1 LDSLLKNFILFWKK
15 NSLPALPRALN
26 SSMVLRR
33 NEAASNGESVS
44 RWIKL
49 TTGALWDGEDSAS
62 LSIAMA
68 QTMPTLPVA
77 TSDIQLR
84 SVQFTTASAIKSPS
98 SSSASHQMDLTES
111 KCDASGVGAVR
122 KQKFDKQKL
131 TCFLE
136 DGYTEIAMSDCLI
149 SRRPALG
156 FSLVE
161 VVIALGIVSFAVLAI
176 VGMMPVAMKSAQ
188 DSMRQTDSTLIA
200 QRIFSELKSGSGAV
214 RTITL
219 SPNGTPRIL
228 DLSANSTNNFLAFK
242 ENGTAHDYVNSAPAT
257 DAYDFYAQISVTTN
271 IGASNLSS
279 VQIDIGAPAAAP
291 PAART
296 TNSFTTLIG
305 F

>member
-1 LDSLLKNFILFWKK
+1 M
-15 NSLPALPRALN
+15 ALP
-26 SSMVLRR
+26 R

-49 TTGALWDGEDSAS
+49 TTEALWDGEDSAS

-98 SSSASHQMDLTES
+98 NSSASHQMDLTES
-111 KCDASGVGAVR
+111 QRDASGIGVSR
-122 KQKFDKQKL
+122 KQKFDKQEL

-136 DGYTEIAMSDCLI
+136 DGYAGLAMSDCQI
-149 SRRPALG
+149 TRRPALG

-200 QRIFSELKSGSGAV
+200 QRIFSELKTGTGAV

>member
-1 LDSLLKNFILFWKK
+1 MDSLLKNFILFWKK
-15 NSLPALPRALN
+15 NSLTALPHELN
-26 SSMVLRR
+26 SSMALRR
-33 NEAASNGESVS
+33 NEAYSNGESVT

-84 SVQFTTASAIKSPS
+84 SVQFTSASAIKSPS
-98 SSSASHQMDLTES
+98 GSSASLQMDLTES
-111 KCDASGVGAVR
+111 QRDASGVGAVR
-122 KQKFDKQKL
+122 KQKSDKQEL
-131 TCFLE
+131 NYFLE
-136 DGYTEIAMSDCLI
+136 DGCAELVISDCPI

-200 QRIFSELKSGSGAV
+200 QRIFSELKSGTGAV

>member
-1 LDSLLKNFILFWKK
+1 M
-15 NSLPALPRALN
+15 A
-26 SSMVLRR
+26 LRR
-33 NEAASNGESVS
+33 NEAYSNGESVT
-44 RWIKL
+44 RWIKQ

-77 TSDIQLR
+77 TSDIQLH
-84 SVQFTTASAIKSPS
+84 SVQFTSASAIKSPS
-98 SSSASHQMDLTES
+98 GSSASLQMDLTES
-111 KCDASGVGAVR
+111 QRDASGVGAVR
-122 KQKFDKQKL
+122 KQKSDKQEL
-131 TCFLE
+131 NYFLE
-136 DGYTEIAMSDCLI
+136 DGCAELVISDYPI

-188 DSMRQTDSTLIA
+188 DSMRQTDATLIA
-200 QRIFSELKSGSGAV
+200 QRIFSELKTGSGAL

>member
-1 LDSLLKNFILFWKK
+1 M
-15 NSLPALPRALN
+15 A
-26 SSMVLRR
+26 LRR
-33 NEAASNGESVS
+33 NEAYSNGESVT

-84 SVQFTTASAIKSPS
+84 LVQFTSAIAIKSPS
-98 SSSASHQMDLTES
+98 CSSASLQMALIEGPP
-111 KCDASGVGAVR
+111 DAIGYIAVK
-122 KQKFDKQKL
+122 KQKSDKQEL

-136 DGYTEIAMSDCLI
+136 DGCAELAMSDCPI

-200 QRIFSELKSGSGAV
+200 QRIFSELKTGSGAV

>member
-1 LDSLLKNFILFWKK
+1 M
-15 NSLPALPRALN
+15 A
-26 SSMVLRR
+26 LRR
-33 NEAASNGESVS
+33 NEAYSNGESVT

-84 SVQFTTASAIKSPS
+84 LVQLTSASAIKSPS
-98 SSSASHQMDLTES
+98 GSSASLQMDLTEGPP
-111 KCDASGVGAVR
+111 DASGVGAVR
-122 KQKFDKQKL
+122 KKKTDKQEL

-136 DGYTEIAMSDCLI
+136 DGCAELVISDCPI
-149 SRRPALG
+149 SRRPDLG

-176 VGMMPVAMKSAQ
+176 VGMMPAAMKSAQ

-200 QRIFSELKSGSGAV
+200 QRIFSELKSGTGAV

>member
-1 LDSLLKNFILFWKK
+1 MKNFILFWKK
-15 NSLPALPRALN
+15 NSLTALPHELN
-26 SSMVLRR
+26 SSMALRR
-33 NEAASNGESVS
+33 NEAYSNGESVT

-84 SVQFTTASAIKSPS
+84 SVQFTSASAIKSPS
-98 SSSASHQMDLTES
+98 ASSASLQMDLTES
-111 KCDASGVGAVR
+111 QRDAIGYIAVR
-122 KQKFDKQKL
+122 KQKSDKQEL
-131 TCFLE
+131 NYFLE
-136 DGYTEIAMSDCLI
+136 DGCAELVISDCPI
-149 SRRPALG
+149 SRRPTLG
-156 FSLVE
+156 F
-161 VVIALGIVSFAVLAI
+161 SFAVLAI

-200 QRIFSELKSGSGAV
+200 QRIFSELKSGTGAV

>member
-1 LDSLLKNFILFWKK
+1 M
-15 NSLPALPRALN
+15 A
-26 SSMVLRR
+26 LRR
-33 NEAASNGESVS
+33 NEAYSNGESVT

-77 TSDIQLR
+77 TSDMQLR
-84 SVQFTTASAIKSPS
+84 LVQFTSASAIKSPS
-98 SSSASHQMDLTES
+98 ASSASLQMDLTES
-111 KCDASGVGAVR
+111 PRDASGVGADR
-122 KQKFDKQKL
+122 KQKTDKQEL
-131 TCFLE
+131 NLNLNYFLE
-136 DGYTEIAMSDCLI
+136 DGCAELVISDYPI
-149 SRRPALG
+149 SRRPAFG

-200 QRIFSELKSGSGAV
+200 QRIFSELKSGSGAL

>member
-1 LDSLLKNFILFWKK
+1 MLMKLASPVIGGSRLCKRSRTRKHRPLLGK
-15 NSLPALPRALN
+15 NSLRA
-26 SSMVLRR
+26 
-33 NEAASNGESVS
+33 
-44 RWIKL
+44 I
-49 TTGALWDGEDSAS
+49 
-62 LSIAMA
+62 
-68 QTMPTLPVA
+68 P
-77 TSDIQLR
+77 
-84 SVQFTTASAIKSPS
+84 FTTLSAIKSPS
-98 SSSASHQMDLTES
+98 CSSASFQMDLTES
-111 KCDASGVGAVR
+111 QRDAIGYIAVR
-122 KQKFDKQKL
+122 KQKTDKQEL
-131 TCFLE
+131 NLNLNYFLE
-136 DGYTEIAMSDCLI
+136 DGCAEIVISDYPI

>member
-1 LDSLLKNFILFWKK
+1 M
-15 NSLPALPRALN
+15 A
-26 SSMVLRR
+26 LRR
-33 NEAASNGESVS
+33 NEAYSNGESVT

-84 SVQFTTASAIKSPS
+84 SVQFTSASAIKSPS
-98 SSSASHQMDLTES
+98 GSSASLQMDLTES
-111 KCDASGVGAVR
+111 QRDASGVGAVR
-122 KQKFDKQKL
+122 KQKSDKQEL
-131 TCFLE
+131 NYFLE
-136 DGYTEIAMSDCLI
+136 DGYAELVISDCPI

-200 QRIFSELKSGSGAV
+200 QRIFSELKSGTGAV